1 MDSIIDIDE
10 PPIFCREEWIGKKN
24 IYSRQNLPLFM
35 INACD
40 TAFAIPPNEMARFP
54 DCNIAVSDLLRK
66 VLPPLSYSGI
76 VTRVFTWFFIIIYIT
91 ILLITGSNIIKLD
104 RRNNEGRK
112 NK

>member
-1 MDSIIDIDE
+1 VV
-10 PPIFCREEWIGKKN
+10 
-24 IYSRQNLPLFM
+24 Y
-35 INACD
+35 
-40 TAFAIPPNEMARFP
+40 
-54 DCNIAVSDLLRK
+54 
-66 VLPPLSYSGI
+66 PLSYSGI

>member
-1 MDSIIDIDE
+1 MKPKSAAKW
-10 PPIFCREEWIGKKN
+10 RNRRGN
-24 IYSRQNLPLFM
+24 I
-35 INACD
+35 
-40 TAFAIPPNEMARFP
+40 
-54 DCNIAVSDLLRK
+54 LLLCP
-66 VLPPLSYSGI
+66 VSYSGI